1 MADWLARNK
10 VHGGVDLSETL
21 VTGVEWDGHSWDDY
35 VNRVRQG
42 RVWGNEL
49 TIHAFVHFSKTPV
62 RVWTSRKGDE
72 VVWNEINPVGYDST
86 HPVTAID
93 LGHVVENH
101 YVSVIQRRDVP
112 GQDKEDDTV
121 VRGSPGDS
129 NGPLWVHFADG
140 IPASTNG
147 GKKRTRTSPVTS
159 PHNTSPLS
167 GPAKRGRGLGTRSQ
181 TGAVRG
187 AESDAVMAEAVTEE
201 VRSCGICGT
210 SAEPCK
216 LQDNVWVC
224 VDCAKDFNYWSV
236 LSEPNDTDWKPPGKG
251 SVSEVSTKQDLSR
264 ASSPIQGLGGGAAG
278 GGVKDI
284 GAVQGVSVQKNRAA
298 VTTSATVDTS
308 ESSLQGAVQPQG
320 PTGLAPP
327 DVSRQQEVMRGNRR
341 SPSPV
346 AKGRRGSGNNSVTG
360 NGRGRSST
368 SLDPVI
374 MEEEGFTAESPPMP
388 HDHVQYRSTD
398 QVTGVVSWLDAVVE
412 SVDHSLSPPT
422 VMLLILEE
430 GSLGRPRE
438 TELDHLRKSSPSDLG
453 GHSSADILPDFSGV
467 YYQGGSGTGFG
478 GGFKT
483 TRACKTLLDYLG
495 GGGFDAKAKAL
506 IDHPPAV
513 WTATTR
519 KAKQH
524 WTGSLC
530 IVADLL
536 GQTEVGSAEH
546 GCLFS
551 LVLIMPMLLRRRTGR
566 VGELTSSVNRRNE
579 QRMMKNCDLLRAGR
593 LSQLLDEALRAG
605 EAAENH
611 ARERAIKARKRVSDV
626 KGPTSEVEWARK
638 VTRAEELARRG
649 NLSKGF
655 ATLTQPG
662 LAAHDAVDELKA
674 KHPFASPP
682 DADHNGG
689 DRWTEEPEPLKPSEV
704 KRAIR
709 KSAPAGAADRFGWCI
724 REDLECLYAKLSA
737 PEPSIFT
744 NYVLAP
750 FLGGSFP
757 TGAFDSNILWGGTL
771 LALSKAP
778 KPGSRP
784 VVIGLAL
791 RRVTLK
797 AVMPRYRK
805 DLEGY
810 FLGEHPRVKQ
820 FAAGVQDGATRA
832 YKLIQQLLDDLETDD
847 ERDPIVAMAL
857 DATNAFNCLS
867 RQTLFD
873 TLAGIAQEHYDAG
886 LLGEVKPGEELPFT
900 TDILRT
906 LNPMLKECYTD
917 PALVRHFSSALGEA
931 INLAVSRGVQQGD
944 VLGSV
949 LWCLALHPVLC
960 RVMDRHVNV
969 HCVAFA
975 DNVWCIGKLSDVLPA
990 TSDLATAMEKSLT
1003 VTINVGESYIYAP
1016 AFQRDNTLH
1025 VTNVI
1030 TAMGEDL
1037 GPLVQSLLKGMSENR
1052 TGVSVLGVPL
1062 GSEDYIR
1069 TFLVVKANRF
1079 IGDFPALNK
1088 LTDFKVYLNFVRFCL
1103 APRLHY
1109 LLRAIDPALTELPCN
1124 LLDFNIRYNLLEV
1137 MGWEAFD
1144 PSALDGSEPD
1154 TTQLL
1159 WIDYYIF
1166 GSLARGS
1173 LGIPRAAD
1181 VATPAFYCAT
1191 VDYVTAM
1198 AALELPLR
1206 DLECPSLESNSQLLR
1221 QLAEAHQQLLNIGCG
1236 ERDQHL
1242 GNSAGAPGMPGDPR
1256 VRPPPALTRLCDLH
1270 PLGVKLSTNP
1280 PGVSLQ
1286 ARGQGS
1292 RPAKQVEDDREQSC
1306 ARKSMRSQI
1315 RPEQRTIREFC
1326 FDKAPWTQKALSSMP
1341 PGLRARMELRK
1352 PVLHERPTSG
1362 SPLHQS
1368 LVKVGINIEG
1378 FSLRTHT
1385 IAALYAITG
1394 WEDPLSFSE
1403 WRLVGTYLFGFISPT
1418 YPLDKEE
1425 RQCPCGKE
1433 LDEGGHH
1440 VQCCARHARG
1450 GWTIGHNAVQAVWKQ
1465 AGEEAGFTARV
1476 DVAHGLPREF
1486 HNAGKICDI
1495 LYIPTDLHI
1504 QGLTPILADVSLT
1517 HPFIGNA
1524 GDREQWGTYQGK
1536 NLCRRAQYKHL
1547 KHAWAET
1554 EHVVVPFVSDTLG
1567 SMSGESAAMLC
1578 LFAWC
1583 QAGREAEFFVEDWG
1597 DGAGA
1602 DNGANA
1608 LVEASKRAFR
1618 RWDARLTLAV
1628 WRATATR
1635 AAGPGAR
1642 VVKNRGSRRNGAVP
1656 FPETG
1661 VFAPSSPYFKNV

>member
-1 MADWLARNK
+1 
-10 VHGGVDLSETL
+10 
-21 VTGVEWDGHSWDDY
+21 
-35 VNRVRQG
+35 
-42 RVWGNEL
+42 
-49 TIHAFVHFSKTPV
+49 
-62 RVWTSRKGDE
+62 
-72 VVWNEINPVGYDST
+72 
-86 HPVTAID
+86 
-93 LGHVVENH
+93 
-101 YVSVIQRRDVP
+101 
-112 GQDKEDDTV
+112 
-121 VRGSPGDS
+121 
-129 NGPLWVHFADG
+129 
-140 IPASTNG
+140 
-147 GKKRTRTSPVTS
+147 
-159 PHNTSPLS
+159 
-167 GPAKRGRGLGTRSQ
+167 
-181 TGAVRG
+181 
-187 AESDAVMAEAVTEE
+187 
-201 VRSCGICGT
+201 
-210 SAEPCK
+210 
-216 LQDNVWVC
+216 
-224 VDCAKDFNYWSV
+224 
-236 LSEPNDTDWKPPGKG
+236 
-251 SVSEVSTKQDLSR
+251 
-264 ASSPIQGLGGGAAG
+264 
-278 GGVKDI
+278 
-284 GAVQGVSVQKNRAA
+284 
-298 VTTSATVDTS
+298 
-308 ESSLQGAVQPQG
+308 
-320 PTGLAPP
+320 
-327 DVSRQQEVMRGNRR
+327 
-341 SPSPV
+341 V
-346 AKGRRGSGNNSVTG
+346 AKGRRGSGNKPVSGDERGNKRSLSPAAKGKSGSGIKSVSKD
-360 NGRGRSST
+360 GRGRSST
-368 SLDPVI
+368 SLDPVN
-374 MEEEGFTAESPPMP
+374 MEEEGFTAESLPLP

-398 QVTGVVSWLDAVVE
+398 QATGVVSWLEAVVE

-438 TELDHLRKSSPSDLG
+438 TELDHLRKFSPPDLG
-453 GHSSADILPDFSGV
+453 GHSSVDILPDFSGV

-483 TRACKTLLDYLG
+483 TRACNTLLDYLG
-495 GGGFDAKAKAL
+495 GGDFDVKAKAL

-536 GQTEVGSAEH
+536 GQTVVGSAEH
-546 GCLFS
+546 GRLFS
-551 LVLIMPMLLRRRTGR
+551 LVLLMPMLLRRRTGR

-593 LSQLLDEALRAG
+593 LRQLLDEALRAG

-611 ARERAIKARKRVSDV
+611 ARERAIKARKPVSAV

-662 LAAHDAVDELKA
+662 LAAHDAIEELKS

-682 DADHNGG
+682 YADHHGG
-689 DRWTEEPEPLKPSEV
+689 DRWIEEPEPLKPSEV

-737 PEPSIFT
+737 PEPGIFT

-857 DATNAFNCLS
+857 DATNAFNSLS

-873 TLAGIAQEHYDAG
+873 TLAGIAQQHYDAG

-900 TDILRT
+900 TEILRT

-949 LWCLALHPVLC
+949 LWCLAMHPVLC

-1016 AFQRDNTLH
+1016 AFQRDSTLY

-1030 TAMGEDL
+1030 TAIGEDS

-1052 TGVSVLGVPL
+1052 SGVSVLGVPL
-1062 GSEDYIR
+1062 GSDDYIK
-1069 TFLVVKANRF
+1069 TFLENKVERF

-1088 LTDFKVYLNFVRFCL
+1088 LTDFKVYINFVRFCL

-1137 MGWEAFD
+1137 MGWDSLD
-1144 PSALDGSEPD
+1144 PSALDGWEPE
-1154 TTQLL
+1154 TTENAVNGATL
-1159 WIDYYIF
+1159 WTEYFIF
-1166 GSLARGS
+1166 ASLARGS
-1173 LGIPRAAD
+1173 LGIPSARD
-1181 VATPAFYCAT
+1181 VAMPAFYCAT

-1206 DLECPSLESNSQLLR
+1206 DLECPSLESNSRLLR

-1242 GNSAGAPGMPGDPR
+1242 ENSAAAPAMPGNPR

-1270 PLGVKLSTNP
+1270 PLGVKLYTNP

-1286 ARGQGS
+1286 ARGHGS
-1292 RPAKQVEDDREQSC
+1292 RPDKQVEDDREQSC
-1306 ARKSMRSQI
+1306 ARKSVRSQI
-1315 RPEQRTIREFC
+1315 RPEQRNLREFR
-1326 FDKAPWTQKALSSMP
+1326 FDQEKWTQQALSTMP
-1341 PGLRARMELRK
+1341 PGLKARLELRK
-1352 PVLHERPTSG
+1352 PVVHERPTSG

-1368 LVKVGINIEG
+1368 LVKVGINIEA

-1385 IAALYAITG
+1385 MAALYAITG

-1418 YPLDKEE
+1418 YPLEPE
-1425 RQCPCGKE
+1425 QRRCPCGKE

-1440 VQCCARHARG
+1440 VQCCAKHARG
-1450 GWTIGHNAVQAVWKQ
+1450 GWQIGHNAVQAVWKQ

-1476 DVAHGLPREF
+1476 DVAHGLPREL
-1486 HNAGKICDI
+1486 HNAGRICDI
-1495 LYIPTDLHI
+1495 LYIPTDLKLH
-1504 QGLTPILADVSLT
+1504 GLTPILADVSLT
-1517 HPFIGNA
+1517 HCFIGNA
-1524 GDREQWGTYQGK
+1524 SDREQWGTYQGK
-1536 NLCRRAQYKHL
+1536 QLSQRAQFKSL

-1567 SMSGESAAMLC
+1567 SMSGETAATLC

-1583 QAGREAEFFVEDWG
+1583 QAGREAEFFVDDWG

-1602 DNGANA
+1602 DNEANA

-1628 WRATATR
+1628 WRATAVR
-1635 AAGPGAR
+1635 ANGPGVR
-1642 VVKNRGSRRNGAVP
+1642 VVKNRGSRGNGAVP

-1661 VFAPSSPYFKNV
+1661 VFAPSSPFHKNV

>member
-1 MADWLARNK
+1 
-10 VHGGVDLSETL
+10 
-21 VTGVEWDGHSWDDY
+21 
-35 VNRVRQG
+35 
-42 RVWGNEL
+42 
-49 TIHAFVHFSKTPV
+49 
-62 RVWTSRKGDE
+62 
-72 VVWNEINPVGYDST
+72 
-86 HPVTAID
+86 
-93 LGHVVENH
+93 
-101 YVSVIQRRDVP
+101 
-112 GQDKEDDTV
+112 
-121 VRGSPGDS
+121 
-129 NGPLWVHFADG
+129 
-140 IPASTNG
+140 
-147 GKKRTRTSPVTS
+147 
-159 PHNTSPLS
+159 
-167 GPAKRGRGLGTRSQ
+167 
-181 TGAVRG
+181 
-187 AESDAVMAEAVTEE
+187 
-201 VRSCGICGT
+201 
-210 SAEPCK
+210 
-216 LQDNVWVC
+216 
-224 VDCAKDFNYWSV
+224 
-236 LSEPNDTDWKPPGKG
+236 
-251 SVSEVSTKQDLSR
+251 
-264 ASSPIQGLGGGAAG
+264 
-278 GGVKDI
+278 
-284 GAVQGVSVQKNRAA
+284 
-298 VTTSATVDTS
+298 
-308 ESSLQGAVQPQG
+308 
-320 PTGLAPP
+320 
-327 DVSRQQEVMRGNRR
+327 
-341 SPSPV
+341 
-346 AKGRRGSGNNSVTG
+346 
-360 NGRGRSST
+360 
-368 SLDPVI
+368 
-374 MEEEGFTAESPPMP
+374 
-388 HDHVQYRSTD
+388 
-398 QVTGVVSWLDAVVE
+398 
-412 SVDHSLSPPT
+412 
-422 VMLLILEE
+422 
-430 GSLGRPRE
+430 
-438 TELDHLRKSSPSDLG
+438 
-453 GHSSADILPDFSGV
+453 
-467 YYQGGSGTGFG
+467 
-478 GGFKT
+478 
-483 TRACKTLLDYLG
+483 
-495 GGGFDAKAKAL
+495 
-506 IDHPPAV
+506 
-513 WTATTR
+513 
-519 KAKQH
+519 
-524 WTGSLC
+524 
-530 IVADLL
+530 
-536 GQTEVGSAEH
+536 
-546 GCLFS
+546 
-551 LVLIMPMLLRRRTGR
+551 
-566 VGELTSSVNRRNE
+566 
-579 QRMMKNCDLLRAGR
+579 MKNCDLLRAGR
-593 LSQLLDEALRAG
+593 LRQLLDEALRAG

-611 ARERAIKARKRVSDV
+611 ARERAIKARKPVSAV

-662 LAAHDAVDELKA
+662 LAAHDAIEELKS

-682 DADHNGG
+682 YADHHGG
-689 DRWTEEPEPLKPSEV
+689 DRWIEEPEPLKPSEV

-709 KSAPAGAADRFGWCI
+709 
-724 REDLECLYAKLSA
+724 LSA
-737 PEPSIFT
+737 PEPGIFT

-857 DATNAFNCLS
+857 DATNAFNSLS

-873 TLAGIAQEHYDAG
+873 TLAGIAQQHYDAG

-900 TDILRT
+900 TEILRT

-949 LWCLALHPVLC
+949 LWCLAMHPVLC

-1016 AFQRDNTLH
+1016 AFQRDSTLY

-1030 TAMGEDL
+1030 TAIGEDS

-1052 TGVSVLGVPL
+1052 SGVSVLGVPL
-1062 GSEDYIR
+1062 GSDDYIK
-1069 TFLVVKANRF
+1069 TFLENKVERF

-1088 LTDFKVYLNFVRFCL
+1088 LTDFKVYINFVRFCL

-1137 MGWEAFD
+1137 MGWDSLD
-1144 PSALDGSEPD
+1144 PSALDGWEPE
-1154 TTQLL
+1154 TTENAVNGATL
-1159 WIDYYIF
+1159 WTEYFIF
-1166 GSLARGS
+1166 ASLARGS
-1173 LGIPRAAD
+1173 LGIPSARD
-1181 VATPAFYCAT
+1181 VAMPAFYCAT

-1206 DLECPSLESNSQLLR
+1206 DLECPSLESNSRLLR

-1242 GNSAGAPGMPGDPR
+1242 ENSAAAPAMPGNPR

-1270 PLGVKLSTNP
+1270 PLGVKLYTNP

-1286 ARGQGS
+1286 ARGHGS
-1292 RPAKQVEDDREQSC
+1292 RPDKQVEDDREQSC
-1306 ARKSMRSQI
+1306 ARKSVRSQI
-1315 RPEQRTIREFC
+1315 RPEQRNLREFR
-1326 FDKAPWTQKALSSMP
+1326 FDQEKWTQQALSTMP
-1341 PGLRARMELRK
+1341 PGLKARLELRK
-1352 PVLHERPTSG
+1352 PVVHERPTSG

-1368 LVKVGINIEG
+1368 LVKVGINIEA

-1385 IAALYAITG
+1385 MAALYAITG

-1418 YPLDKEE
+1418 YPLEPE
-1425 RQCPCGKE
+1425 QRRCPCGKE

-1440 VQCCARHARG
+1440 VQCCAKHARG
-1450 GWTIGHNAVQAVWKQ
+1450 GWQIGHNAVQAVWKQ

-1476 DVAHGLPREF
+1476 DVAHGLPREL
-1486 HNAGKICDI
+1486 HNAGRICDI
-1495 LYIPTDLHI
+1495 LYIPTDLKLH
-1504 QGLTPILADVSLT
+1504 GLTPILADVSLT
-1517 HPFIGNA
+1517 HCFIGNA
-1524 GDREQWGTYQGK
+1524 SDREQWGTYQGK
-1536 NLCRRAQYKHL
+1536 QLSQRAQFKSL

-1567 SMSGESAAMLC
+1567 SMSGETAATLC

-1583 QAGREAEFFVEDWG
+1583 QAGREAEFFVDDWG

-1602 DNGANA
+1602 DNEANA

-1628 WRATATR
+1628 WRATAVR
-1635 AAGPGAR
+1635 ANGPGVR
-1642 VVKNRGSRRNGAVP
+1642 VVKNRGSRGNGAVP

-1661 VFAPSSPYFKNV
+1661 VFAPSSPFHKNV